1 MEWTPY
7 PSDLTEEQWKLLEPL
22 IPPAKPGGRARS
34 VNMREILNGIL
45 YVSRSGCAWR
55 SLPHDFPPWGTVH
68 WYYRQFRLAGV
79 WSKIHDRLRER
90 VRRKAGRKPT
100 PSAAVLD
107 SQSVKTEK
115 GGTGA
120 TMRARRS
127 KAANA
132 ISSSIRSA

>member
-22 IPPAKPGGRARS
+22 IPLAKPGGRHRS

-45 YVSRSGCAWR
+45 YVSRTGCAWR

-79 WSKIHDRLRER
+79 WSKIHDHLRER
-90 VRRKAGRKPT
+90 VRRKVGRKPT
-100 PSAAVLD
+100 PRAAVLD

-115 GGTGA
+115 GGTVA

-132 ISSSIRSA
+132 IFSSIPSA